1 MPYTI
6 TIKASARRSLAKL
19 PKDVGERI
27 ARAIDSLAY
36 QPRPSGCKKMEAE
49 DDLWRIRVGDNRIV
63 YQIHDDVV
71 LVLVVRIGHRRDI
84 YRK

>member
-6 TIKASARRSLAKL
+6 TIKPSAKRSLAKL

-27 ARAIDSLAY
+27 ARAIDGLAF
-36 QPRPSGCKKMEAE
+36 QPRPSGCKKLEAA
-49 DDLWRIRVGDNRIV
+49 DRLWRIRAGDYRIV
-63 YQIHDDVV
+63 YEIRDDVL
-71 LVLVVRIGHRRDI
+71 LVLVIRIGHRRDI